1 MLKSRRFKRITLR
14 RTKMTEFDPIRMLEL
29 NARLDEEDD
38 DDDDNGD
45 EGNKEA
51 SGESPHHRALAERLL
66 KSRTI
71 IISKGVDDKLA
82 ASVIAQLRLLEED
95 DPKAPIT
102 FIVNSPG
109 GSADSGFAIR
119 DYGRFV
125 KPPIRSI
132 VCGICASAAVMI
144 HLAADKE
151 NRFCTPSSRFLLHQP
166 SMMARGQ
173 ASDLEILSKEIERI
187 KQHYNEIVSKET
199 GKTVKQIEK
208 DVHRDF
214 WIPAPDA
221 VEYGLV
227 KAVVANRSE
236 IE

>member
-1 MLKSRRFKRITLR
+1 MLKSRRVNQGVK
-14 RTKMTEFDPIRMLEL
+14 KMTEYDPINEL
-29 NARLDEEDD
+29 HLTARFDDDDEDDDEEDQ
-38 DDDDNGD
+38 
-45 EGNKEA
+45 EKA

-82 ASVIAQLRLLEED
+82 ASVIAQLRLLEAD
-95 DPKAPIT
+95 DPDKPIT

-125 KPPIRSI
+125 RPPIRSL

-144 HLAADKE
+144 HLAADKD

-173 ASDLEILSKEIERI
+173 ASDLEILSNEIERI
-187 KQHYNEIVSKET
+187 KRHYNEIVSEET
-199 GKTVKQIEK
+199 GRSVKQIEK

-214 WIPAPDA
+214 WIPAA
-221 VEYGLV
+221 EAAEYGLV
-227 KAVVANRSE
+227 KAVATSRSE

>member
-1 MLKSRRFKRITLR
+1 MIDY
-14 RTKMTEFDPIRMLEL
+14 DPT
-29 NARLDEEDD
+29 RLAGEDDEE
-38 DDDDNGD
+38 NGEED
-45 EGNKEA
+45 KNET
-51 SGESPHHRALAERLL
+51 GESAHHRALANRLL

-71 IISKGVDDKLA
+71 IVSRPVDDKLA
-82 ASVIAQLRLLEED
+82 ASVFAQLRILEDD
-95 DPKAPIT
+95 DPKKPIT

-119 DYGRFV
+119 DYARFV
-125 KPPIRSI
+125 KTPIRSI

-144 HLAADKE
+144 HLAADKD
-151 NRFCTPSSRFLLHQP
+151 NRFCTPASRFLLHQP

-173 ASDLEILSKEIERI
+173 ASDLEILSIEIDRI
-187 KQHYNEIVSKET
+187 KLLYNQVVADET
-199 GKTVKQIEK
+199 GRSIKQIEK

-214 WIPAPDA
+214 WIPAPSA

-227 KAVVANRSE
+227 KAVVNNRSE

>member
-1 MLKSRRFKRITLR
+1 
-14 RTKMTEFDPIRMLEL
+14 MTEFDPTRV
-29 NARLDEEDD
+29 RLDEDD
-38 DDDDNGD
+38 DENGD
-45 EGNKEA
+45 DEDEKP
-51 SGESPHHRALAERLL
+51 SKGENGGMNALANKLL

-71 IISKGVDDKLA
+71 IISKQVDDKLA
-82 ASVIAQLRLLEED
+82 ASVIAQLRILED
-95 DPKAPIT
+95 DDAKKPIT

-119 DYGRFV
+119 DYARFV
-125 KPPIRSI
+125 KPAVRSI

-144 HLAADKE
+144 HLSATRE

-166 SMMARGQ
+166 SISARGQ
-173 ASDLEILSKEIERI
+173 ASDLEILSAEIDRL
-187 KQHYNEIVSKET
+187 KAMYNKIVSEET
-199 GKTVKQIEK
+199 GRPVKQIEK

-214 WIPAPDA
+214 WIPAEAA

-227 KAVVANRSE
+227 KAVVNQRSE